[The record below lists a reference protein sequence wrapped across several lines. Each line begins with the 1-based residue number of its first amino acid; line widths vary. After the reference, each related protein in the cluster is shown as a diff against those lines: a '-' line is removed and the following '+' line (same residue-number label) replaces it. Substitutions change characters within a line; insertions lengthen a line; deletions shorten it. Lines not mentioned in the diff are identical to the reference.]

1 MVDVVSQE
9 PRHGLPHLPRRW
21 IVTSAGVVGA
31 LAVIGAGLMLWHGR
45 EVISCSHPTATV
57 ATDHTLPIGS
67 PDLPT
72 VGPIGLHP
80 DPYQAGSATRTHV
93 EARAA
98 HPDPITLTGYNC
110 GDRTPLHFW
119 YDPQGDGSLPVPE
132 VRLDGQGTAATT
144 LPAGPNVQTFHG
156 YLLFT
161 TTGDW
166 LIVARTHHRLLG
178 TVLVHVRATIG

>member
-1 MVDVVSQE
+1 MMDVVSQE
-9 PRHGLPHLPRRW
+9 PRHELPRLRRRW
-21 IVTSAGVVGA
+21 IVTSAGAVGA

-57 ATDHTLPIGS
+57 ATDHTLQIGS

-110 GDRTPLHFW
+110 RDRAPLHFW

-132 VRLDGQGTAATT
+132 VRLDEQGTTATT
-144 LPAGPNVQTFHG
+144 LPAGPTGQTFHG

-166 LIVARTHHRLLG
+166 LIVARTHHGLLG